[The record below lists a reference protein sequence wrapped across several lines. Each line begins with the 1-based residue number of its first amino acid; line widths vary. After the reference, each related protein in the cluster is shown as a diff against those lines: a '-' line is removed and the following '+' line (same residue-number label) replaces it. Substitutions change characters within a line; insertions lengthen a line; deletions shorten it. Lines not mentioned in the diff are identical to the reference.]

1 MKRAPFA
8 LAVVAA
14 AVLAAP
20 RPALADLK
28 SADAKLLH
36 GDYAAAIKDYRAVK
50 GKDFGRAQV
59 KLGYGLLRTGD
70 YAGAEKLARDTAK
83 SKDSALAA
91 DASVLLAEIL
101 RATGRYTDA
110 RTVLEAVVKA
120 KPTHLRARVQLGL
133 TYRDLGEKDLAAAV
147 FQQFYDDW
155 SADKIDQNNAE
166 QLMYVAIAARYSE
179 GYEDANDTF
188 RDAVDKDPNLLE
200 ANVQWGW
207 LFLEKYAAG
216 YAEQSFDEV
225 LKIDANHPD
234 ALVGLARVK
243 LEQNYDVKSATDLIT
258 RALAQN
264 PKHAGALS
272 LRAELEIDNAQYE
285 DARKTLAL
293 VFAVNPN
300 DVDAHTL
307 VATTYWMR
315 DDQAGYEAEKK
326 KVFAVNPKDA
336 RFYHMVSDFAVKEH
350 RYKEAIALE
359 EEALKVDPKYHLAL
373 AGIGTGYLRLGE
385 EQKGLEYLNKAWERD
400 SFNARTYNILNL
412 FDDVIPKEYV
422 FAVSKHFKFRMQK
435 DEKTMLERYVPRTL
449 EHAFEDM
456 AKRYGFTPKIP
467 TIVEMYTDPDHYSV
481 RTVGLPNLGALGV
494 CFGSVITAMSPSS
507 GNLNWGMVLWH
518 ELGHVFAIQLSNS
531 RVPRWFTEGLS
542 EYETILA
549 RKEWRREN
557 DADVWA
563 ALAANRLPSVLELNT
578 QFLRARDMGEMTVAY
593 HMSSLAIEFI
603 GTKWGFPKIVEALKL
618 YAKGKTDAEV
628 IQAVTGLDAA
638 GFDAAFKKHL
648 EARFAPYK
656 GTFKLVMADYADVV
670 ALEKAAAAAPGDAD
684 AIAAVALGY
693 LANQNADK
701 ADAAAQKA
709 LSIDAKNKKA
719 LWVRSEL
726 AFVTG
731 GDPAETKKRLEAL
744 VAAGGDGY
752 DARIRLGILATRAG
766 DLKEA
771 ETQLNLAKKLDPE
784 RSEPYSI
791 LAEQY
796 FKANRDDDALRELE
810 AYAYIEQME
819 FAPLAKLVSKYA
831 ARKNWAK
838 VKEFGEMGL
847 NVNPWDADLHL
858 SLGEAYLQLKQPDAA
873 AYEFE
878 SALMAQPA
886 MPRPAV
892 AQIAL
897 ARAHVARKDTKS
909 AKKAIEAALKLEP
922 KNAEALELKKKV
934 K

>member
-14 AVLAAP
+14 ALLAAP

-36 GDYAAAIKDYRAVK
+36 GDYPAAIKDYRAVK
-50 GKDFGRAQV
+50 GKDFGRTQV
-59 KLGYGLLRTGD
+59 HLGYALVRTGD
-70 YAGAEKLARDTAK
+70 YVGAEKVARDTSK
-83 SKDSALAA
+83 SKDTVLAA

-101 RATGRYTDA
+101 RATGRYADA
-110 RTVLEAVVKA
+110 RTILEATVKA
-120 KPTHLRARVQLGL
+120 RPTHLRARVQLGL
-133 TYRDLGEKDLAAAV
+133 TYLDLGEKDLAAAI

-166 QLMYVAIAARYSE
+166 QLMYVAIAARFSE

-243 LEQNYDVKSATDLIT
+243 LEQNYDVKSATDLIQ

-264 PKHAGALS
+264 PKHVGALS

-315 DDQAGYEAEKK
+315 DDQAGYEAERK

-412 FDDVIPKEYV
+412 FDDVIPKDYV

-435 DEKTMLERYVPRTL
+435 DEKAMLERYVPRTL
-449 EHAFEDM
+449 EKAFDDM
-456 AKRYGFTPKIP
+456 AKRYGFVPRIP
-467 TIVEMYTDPDHYSV
+467 TIVELYTDPDHYSV

-563 ALAANRLPSVLELNT
+563 ALAAGKLPSVLELNT

-603 GTKWGFPKIVEALKL
+603 GTRWGFPKIVDALKL
-618 YAKGKTDAEV
+618 YAKGKTDAQV

-638 GFDAAFKKHL
+638 GFDAEFKKHL
-648 EARFAPYK
+648 EKRFAPYA
-656 GTFKLVMADYADVV
+656 GTFKIVMAGYDDVV

-684 AIAAVALGY
+684 ALASVALGY
-693 LANQNADK
+693 LGNQNADK

-709 LSIDAKNKKA
+709 LSIDGKNKKA

-731 GDPAETKKRLEAL
+731 SDPVETKKRLEAL
-744 VAAGGDGY
+744 IAAGGDGY

-810 AYAYIEQME
+810 AYVYIEQME
-819 FAPLAKLVSKYA
+819 YPPLAKLVQKYS

-838 VKEFGEMGL
+838 VKEFGEMAL
-847 NVNPWDADLHL
+847 NVNPWDSELHL
-858 SLGEAYLQLKQPDAA
+858 ALGEAYLQLKQLDGA

-878 SALMAQPA
+878 SALFAQPPL
-886 MPRPAV
+886 PRPAV

-897 ARAHVARKDTKS
+897 ARAQVARKDLKA
-909 AKKAIEAALKLEP
+909 AKKAIDAALKLEP
-922 KNAEALELKKKV
+922 RNAEALELKKKV

>member
-8 LAVVAA
+8 LAAVAA
-14 AVLAAP
+14 ALIAAP

-28 SADAKLLH
+28 TADAKYLH
-36 GDYAAAIKDYRAVK
+36 GDYAAAIKDYRGTK
-50 GKDFGRAQV
+50 GKDAGRASV
-59 KLGYGLLRTGD
+59 RLGYALLRTGD
-70 YAGAEKLARDTAK
+70 YPGAEKAARDLIKAK
-83 SKDSALAA
+83 DAALAA
-91 DASVLLAEIL
+91 DAQVLLAETL
-101 RATGRYTDA
+101 RATGRYADA
-110 RTVLEAVVKA
+110 RTTLEATVKA
-120 KPTHLRARVQLGL
+120 RPTLLRARVQLGL
-133 TYRDLGEKDLAAAV
+133 VYLETGERDLAAAI

-166 QLMYVAIAARYSE
+166 QLMYVAIAARFSE

-188 RDAVDKDPNLLE
+188 RDAVDKDANLLE

-225 LKIDANHPD
+225 LKVDANHPD

-243 LEQNYDVKSATDLIT
+243 LEQNYDVKGATDLIT

-264 PKHAGALS
+264 PRHAGALS
-272 LRAELEIDNAQYE
+272 LRAELEIDNAQYD
-285 DARKTLAL
+285 DARKTLAQ

-300 DVDAHTL
+300 DVDAHAL
-307 VATTYWMR
+307 VATTFWLR
-315 DDQAGYEAEKK
+315 DDQAAYDGERKK
-326 KVFAVNPKDA
+326 AFAVNPKDA
-336 RFYHMVSDFAVKEH
+336 RFYHIVADFAVKEH

-359 EEALKVDPKYHLAL
+359 EEALKVDPKYHLPL

-435 DEKTMLERYVPRTL
+435 DEKPMLERYVPRTL
-449 EHAFEDM
+449 EKAFDDM
-456 AKRYGFTPKIP
+456 VKRYGFTPRVP
-467 TIVEMYTDPDHYSV
+467 TIVEMFADADHYSV

-549 RKEWRREN
+549 RREWRREN

-563 ALAANRLPSVLELNT
+563 ALAAGKLPSVVELNT

-603 GTKWGFPKIVEALKL
+603 GTRWGFPKIVDALKL

-628 IQAVTGLDAA
+628 IKAISGLDAP
-638 GFDAAFKKHL
+638 GFDAEFKKHL
-648 EARFAPYK
+648 EKRFAAYA
-656 GTFKLVMADYADVV
+656 GTFKVVVGNYADVV
-670 ALEKAAAAAPGDAD
+670 ALEKAAAAAPNDVD
-684 AIAAVALGY
+684 AIASMAVGY

-701 ADAAAQKA
+701 ANAAAQKA
-709 LSIDAKNKKA
+709 LALDAKNKKA
-719 LWVRSEL
+719 LWVRAEL
-726 AFVTG
+726 AFITG
-731 GDPAETKKRLEAL
+731 GDPAEARKRQEAL
-744 VAAGGDGY
+744 IAAGGDGY

-796 FKANRDDDALRELE
+796 FKANRDDDGLRELE
-810 AYAYIEQME
+810 KYVYIEQME
-819 FAPLAKLVSKYA
+819 YPPLAKLVEKHTL
-831 ARKNWAK
+831 RKNWAK
-838 VKEFGEMGL
+838 VKEFGEMAL
-847 NVNPWDADLHL
+847 LVNPWDSELHL
-858 SLGEAYLQLKQPDAA
+858 DLGEAYLQLKQPDAA
-873 AYEFE
+873 AYEFD
-878 SALMAQPA
+878 SALLSQPPLA
-886 MPRPAV
+886 RPAV

-897 ARAHVARKDTKS
+897 ARAHVARKDAKA
-909 AKKAIEAALKLEP
+909 AKKAVDAALKLEP
-922 KNAEALELKKKV
+922 KNAEALELKKKI